1 MAMGKLWRDH
11 GDIKDIRWL
20 LQIHDELL
28 WETEDAERL
37 IYLFSPVM
45 ENVVHLS
52 VPIKVE
58 AKVGDNW
65 GEMNPCQPNSKTV
78 TTI

>member
-1 MAMGKLWRDH
+1 M
-11 GDIKDIRWL
+11 
-20 LQIHDELL
+20 
-28 WETEDAERL
+28 ERL

-58 AKVGDNW
+58 AKAGYNW
-65 GEMNPCQPNSKTV
+65 GEMNPCQPNSKIV